1 MATYDNTDYSF
12 GITLIAS
19 LFIIVAFI
27 LGTYIGVYFT
37 EQVVK
42 EAVCR
47 KVCQQTTDYLLC
59 KDKTIEEVLNNDR

>member
-1 MATYDNTDYSF
+1 MTINDNTDYSF

-27 LGTYIGVYFT
+27 LGTHIGVYFT
-37 EQVVK
+37 EQDIK
-42 EAVCR
+42 EALCR
-47 KVCQQTTDYLLC
+47 KEYQQTTDYLLC